1 MSDGGAL
8 RAEVRRRSFPEI
20 PRPQVSAAVSHLA
33 RVSGDSL
40 FGVVFFGSRRTGAAR
55 ADAHSA
61 HDFFVVV
68 EAYSP
73 FYRALHSAG
82 IIHRRPTVMAAVSV
96 ILPPSQVSV
105 HLADDEGR
113 PFHAKCA
120 VIDRRSFARE
130 TSRAR
135 HDHFCLGRLFQP
147 SEVAYAR
154 DAAAAEAL
162 LDALVS
168 AHQETYGWV
177 RPWLPPSFDAET
189 YCRTLLE
196 TSLSREIR
204 PEPAGRAAALF
215 AAQREEAMPVYERLL
230 LDLVSAGELRA
241 VPPGYALTRGVGR
254 FEEVRLNLYFASSLA
269 RATLRWA
276 KHVVTFEG
284 WLDYIVR
291 KARRHGGGPI
301 DLSPRERQLPL
312 LFLWPRLI
320 RYLRHKDR

>member
-8 RAEVRRRSFPEI
+8 RAEIRRRSFPEN
-20 PRPQVSAAVSHLA
+20 PHPQVSAAVARLA
-33 RVSGDSL
+33 RVSQDVL

-55 ADAHSA
+55 ADSHSA
-61 HDFFVVV
+61 HDLFVVV
-68 EAYSP
+68 EAYAP
-73 FYRALHSAG
+73 FYRALYSAG
-82 IIHRRPTVMAAVSV
+82 IIHRRPMVMAAVSV

-105 HLADDEGR
+105 RLADDDGQIL
-113 PFHAKCA
+113 HAKCA

-162 LDALVS
+162 LDVLVS
-168 AHQETYGWV
+168 AHRETYGWV
-177 RPWLPPSFDAET
+177 RPWLPSSFDAEA

-196 TSLSREIR
+196 VSLSREIR
-204 PEPAGRAAALF
+204 PEPAGRAEALF
-215 AAQREEAMPVYERLL
+215 AAQREEAVPVYDRLL
-230 LDLVSAGELRA
+230 LDLVSAGELRS
-241 VPPGYALTRGVGR
+241 VPPGYTLARTVGR
-254 FEEVRLNLYFASSLA
+254 FERARLNLYFACSLA

-301 DLSPRERQLPL
+301 DLSPRDRRLPL